1 MSINPTIYAR
11 FKDELSS
18 RGWEKHTAA
27 CVEHVKARSDDPD
40 RALWSIVMDLRA
52 GFILT
57 EEDLIEHAEGMDY

>member
-11 FKDELSS
+11 FAEEIKS

-40 RALWSIVMDLRA
+40 RVIWSMVMELRA

-57 EEDLIEHAEGMDY
+57 EEDLIETAAGMDY